1 MSGVQKYLSRSQ
13 YSTGRPFPTCAK
25 LRGDSPV
32 ATLKADFAKFP
43 YVAKSQ
49 KLKVV
54 SGKSLTLLKAKST
67 NTLHFAN
74 YPPQHYTEQ
83 RWARSAKPK
92 PVPEKCDVCRVCAA
106 AQSRNEKKKNDK
118 LTETNHCAPAK
129 GDTTP

>member
-1 MSGVQKYLSRSQ
+1 MVHPG
-13 YSTGRPFPTCAK
+13 GRRPIKNFPVAVLNGKTVSDAREVARRFP
-25 LRGDSPV
+25 L

-74 YPPQHYTEQ
+74 YPPQG
-83 RWARSAKPK
+83 W
-92 PVPEKCDVCRVCAA
+92 
-106 AQSRNEKKKNDK
+106 
-118 LTETNHCAPAK
+118 
-129 GDTTP
+129 